1 MTLRHYYKQQ
11 NSSSAFKMADNR
23 PYQEFQYYKGRQD
36 RLLHYRKRVED
47 TGLATVHGY
56 TSEKQGIFVDQL
68 LNPSHVKD
76 LKKIKFFNRVSFVL
90 NCMRIFMLLDN

>member
-1 MTLRHYYKQQ
+1 
-11 NSSSAFKMADNR
+11 MADNR